1 LQYLVAH
8 FRVVA
13 ALLIREMSSRF
24 GRNPGGYLWA
34 LLDPIS
40 HIAFMSIIFMAI
52 SRTPALGTS
61 FPLFFAT
68 GYIAFQFYQSLAG
81 YLASA
86 ISGNRALLSY
96 PAVAP
101 IDTVFSRYLLQLIT
115 TALVGICVLG
125 ALLVYAKHPA
135 SLHFPHL
142 LSSVLK
148 ASWIALGIGMA
159 NIVLFARFPLYEK
172 LFGVVMRPLFLV
184 SGIFYLPEALP
195 PVARDLVLLNPLS
208 HIVMEFRMG
217 FYPQYRALGYDA
229 EYVAWFACIC
239 LMTGMSLFTF
249 GRGVIRA
256 R

>member
-1 LQYLVAH
+1 LHYLLAH

-40 HIAFMSIIFMAI
+40 HVAFLSVIFMAI
-52 SRTPALGTS
+52 SHTPPLGTS

-68 GYIAFQFYQSLAG
+68 GYVGFQFYQALAG
-81 YLASA
+81 YLASS
-86 ISGNRALLSY
+86 ISGNRALMSY

-115 TALVGICVLG
+115 TALVAVIILGGIMLFT
-125 ALLVYAKHPA
+125 KHPA
-135 SLHFPHL
+135 HIHLPHI
-142 LSSVLK
+142 LSAIIC
-148 ASWIALGIGMA
+148 ASTIALGIGFA
-159 NIVLFARFPLYEK
+159 NIVLFLRFPLYEK
-172 LFGVVMRPLFLV
+172 LFSMVMRPLLLV
-184 SGIFYLPEALP
+184 SGVFYLPEALP
-195 PVARDLVLLNPLS
+195 PAARDLVLLNPLS
-208 HIVMEFRMG
+208 HIIMEFRMG
-217 FYPQYRALGYDA
+217 FYPQYRALAYDA
-229 EYVAWFACIC
+229 EYVAWFASIC
-239 LMTGMSLFTF
+239 LVVGLSLFTF